1 MLRSYM
7 KISAQAQNIIALFV
21 IAFGIL
27 FMHAGGFPMFI
38 SPAIVLGVI
47 WLFLKFISKEKFSA
61 LLFSFKR
68 FEFKAVWVGAIAA
81 IVLSAFFQ
89 FLWGP
94 LMDKLLPNE
103 RIDLSAFASIRGN
116 IYNYIFIL
124 LMALLVGGFFE
135 EIFFHGFI
143 FTRFEKM
150 IRGKYSVVISVVLSN
165 IIFGLYHYQMGIK
178 EIFLATIAG
187 FAYHYLILKFNRNLW
202 YGLFFH
208 TFFDFI
214 GLTQIYLGYI

>member
-1 MLRSYM
+1 M
-7 KISAQAQNIIALFV
+7 KISAPVQHVISLLL

-27 FMHAGGFPMFI
+27 FMHFGGFPMFI
-38 SPAIVLGVI
+38 SPAIILTVI
-47 WLFLKFISKEKFSA
+47 WLFLKFISKENFSA
-61 LLFSFKR
+61 LLFSFTR
-68 FEFKAVWVGAIAA
+68 FELKAVWAGAAAA
-81 IVLSAFFQ
+81 IVLAVFFQ

-94 LMDKLLPNE
+94 LIDKILPNE
-103 RIDLSAFASIRGN
+103 KIDLRAFDSIRGN

-124 LMALLVGGFFE
+124 LTALLVGGFFE

-150 IRGKYSVVISVVLSN
+150 FRGKFSVVISVILSN
-165 IIFGLYHYQMGIK
+165 IIFGMYHYQMGVK

-187 FAYHYLILKFNRNLW
+187 VAYHFLILKFNRNLW

-208 TFFDFI
+208 SFFDFI
-214 GLTQIYLGYI
+214 GLTQIYLGYQ

>member
-1 MLRSYM
+1 M
-7 KISAQAQNIIALFV
+7 KISAPIQNFISFLI
-21 IAFGIL
+21 IAFGIM
-27 FMHAGGFPMFI
+27 FMHFGGLPMFI
-38 SPAIVLGVI
+38 SPAIVLVVI
-47 WLFLKFISKEKFSA
+47 WLFLKFITGEKFSD

-68 FEFKAVWVGAIAA
+68 FELKAVGVGAIAA
-81 IVLSAFFQ
+81 IGLATFFQ
-89 FLWGP
+89 FLWDP
-94 LMDKLLPNE
+94 LMDKILLNE
-103 RIDLSAFASIRGN
+103 KIDLSAFDFIRGN
-116 IYNYIFIL
+116 MYNYIFIL
-124 LMALLVGGFFE
+124 VMALLVGGFFE

-150 IRGKYSVVISVVLSN
+150 FPGKYSVIISVLLSN

-187 FAYHYLILKFNRNLW
+187 FAYHFLILKFNRNLW

-214 GLTQIYLGYI
+214 GLTQIYLNKI

>member
-1 MLRSYM
+1 MN
-7 KISAQAQNIIALFV
+7 ISAPVQNAIAILV

-27 FMHAGGFPMFI
+27 FMHFGGLPMFVA
-38 SPAIVLGVI
+38 PAIVLLAV
-47 WLFLKFISKEKFSA
+47 WLFLKFISKENFSA

-68 FEFKAVWVGAIAA
+68 FEFKAVWMGAVAAIALSLFLQFLWHPLMEK
-81 IVLSAFFQ
+81 ILPGQKINLSAFDF
-89 FLWGP
+89 
-94 LMDKLLPNE
+94 
-103 RIDLSAFASIRGN
+103 IRGN
-116 IYNYIFIL
+116 FFNYIFIL
-124 LMALLVGGFFE
+124 LMAVLVGGFFE
-135 EIFFHGFI
+135 EIFFHGFV
-143 FTRFEKM
+143 FTRFEK
-150 IRGKYSVVISVVLSN
+150 IFTGRYTVIISVILSN

-187 FAYHYLILKFNRNLW
+187 LAYHYLIIKFNRNLW

>member
-1 MLRSYM
+1 M
-7 KISAQAQNIIALFV
+7 KISAPVQHVISLLL

-27 FMHAGGFPMFI
+27 FMHFGGFPMFI
-38 SPAIVLGVI
+38 SPAIILTVI
-47 WLFLKFISKEKFSA
+47 WLFLKFISKENFSA
-61 LLFSFKR
+61 LLFSFTR
-68 FEFKAVWVGAIAA
+68 FELKAVWAGAAAA
-81 IVLSAFFQ
+81 IVLAVFFQ

-94 LMDKLLPNE
+94 LIDKILPNE
-103 RIDLSAFASIRGN
+103 KIDLRAFDSIRGN

-124 LMALLVGGFFE
+124 LTALLVGGFFE

-150 IRGKYSVVISVVLSN
+150 FRGKFSVVISVILSN
-165 IIFGLYHYQMGIK
+165 IIFGIYHYQMGIK

-187 FAYHYLILKFNRNLW
+187 VAYHYLILKFNRNLW

-208 TFFDFI
+208 SFFDFI
-214 GLTQIYLGYI
+214 GLTQIYLGYQ

>member
-1 MLRSYM
+1 M
-7 KISAQAQNIIALFV
+7 KVSVPIQNVISLLV
-21 IAFGIL
+21 MAFGIL
-27 FMHAGGFPMFI
+27 FMHAGGFPMII
-38 SPAIVLGVI
+38 SPAIVLVVI
-47 WLFLKFISKEKFSA
+47 WLFLKFITKEKFSS

-68 FEFKAVWVGAIAA
+68 FELKAVWVGAVAA
-81 IVLSAFFQ
+81 IILAAFFQ

-94 LMDKLLPNE
+94 LMEKILPNE
-103 RIDLSAFASIRGN
+103 KIDLSAFDSIRGN

-124 LMALLVGGFFE
+124 LVALLLGGFFE

-150 IRGKYSVVISVVLSN
+150 FRGKYTLVISVILSN
-165 IIFGLYHYQMGIK
+165 IIFGLYHYKMGIK

-187 FAYHYLILKFNRNLW
+187 FAYHFLILKFNRNLW

-214 GLTQIYLGYI
+214 GLTQIYLGRL

>member
-1 MLRSYM
+1 M
-7 KISAQAQNIIALFV
+7 KISAPVQHVISLLL

-27 FMHAGGFPMFI
+27 FMHFGGFPMFI
-38 SPAIVLGVI
+38 SPAIILTVI
-47 WLFLKFISKEKFSA
+47 WLFLKFISKENFSA
-61 LLFSFKR
+61 LLFSFTR
-68 FEFKAVWVGAIAA
+68 FELKAVWAGAAAA
-81 IVLSAFFQ
+81 IVLAVFFQ

-94 LMDKLLPNE
+94 LIDKILPNE
-103 RIDLSAFASIRGN
+103 KIDLRAFDSIRGN

-124 LMALLVGGFFE
+124 LTALLVGGFFE

-150 IRGKYSVVISVVLSN
+150 FRGKYAVAISVILSN
-165 IIFGLYHYQMGIK
+165 IIFGMYHYQMGVK

-187 FAYHYLILKFNRNLW
+187 VAYHFLILKFNRNLW

-208 TFFDFI
+208 SFFDFI
-214 GLTQIYLGYI
+214 GLTQIYLGYQ

>member
-1 MLRSYM
+1 MR
-7 KISAQAQNIIALFV
+7 ISKPVQNFLSLLV

-38 SPAIVLGVI
+38 SPAIVLLVL

-61 LLFSFKR
+61 LLFSFNR
-68 FEFKAVWVGAIAA
+68 FEWKAVWIGATAA
-81 IVLSAFFQ
+81 IVLAAFFQ

-94 LMDKLLPNE
+94 LMDKILPNE
-103 RIDLSAFASIRGN
+103 KIDLSAFDSIRGN
-116 IYNYIFIL
+116 VYNYIFIL
-124 LMALLVGGFFE
+124 LMAFLVGGFFE

-150 IRGKYSVVISVVLSN
+150 IRGKYTVAISVILSN
-165 IIFGLYHYQMGIK
+165 IIFGLYHYQMGLK

-187 FAYHYLILKFNRNLW
+187 FAYHYLILKFKRNLW
-202 YGLFFH
+202 YGVFFH

-214 GLTQIYLGYI
+214 GLTQIYLGHI